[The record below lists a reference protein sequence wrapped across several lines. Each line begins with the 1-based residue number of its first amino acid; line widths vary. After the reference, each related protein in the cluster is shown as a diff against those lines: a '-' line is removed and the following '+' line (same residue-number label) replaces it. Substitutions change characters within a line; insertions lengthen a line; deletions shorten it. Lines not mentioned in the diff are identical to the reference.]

1 MPTPLLLIP
10 GLMCDHSV
18 WSPLLPFLNQEL
30 KTHIADHGDSDS
42 LIDMAQRVLKTAP
55 PLFDM
60 AGHSMGGR
68 VALEVYRLAPER
80 VRRIALMNTG
90 YLPLA
95 KGEAGEKERAGRMQ
109 LLTIAHTQGVRS
121 MATQWV
127 QRMVAPARLKD
138 AVLINA
144 IIDMFE
150 RKSAAVFERQQHALL
165 NRPDACDV
173 LSHIHIPCMVMTGEH
188 DGWADVAQHRAM
200 ANVLP
205 AKTEVCV
212 VANAGHMLTMEEP
225 AAVAQLFRN
234 WLN

>member
-1 MPTPLLLIP
+1 
-10 GLMCDHSV
+10 MCDHSV
-18 WSPLLPFLNQEL
+18 WSPLLPFLNKEL
-30 KTHIADHGDSDS
+30 KTNTTDHGVCDS
-42 LIDMAQRVLKTAP
+42 LIDMAHRLLKTAP

-80 VRRIALMNTG
+80 VRRITLMNTG

-95 KGEAGEKERAGRMQ
+95 NGEAGEKESAGRMQ
-109 LLTIAHTQGVRS
+109 LLAIAQTQGVRT

-127 QRMVAPARLKD
+127 QKMVAPARLQD
-138 AVLINA
+138 EVLINQ

-165 NRPDACDV
+165 TRPDASDV
-173 LSHIHIPCMVMTGEH
+173 LSNIHVPCLVMTGEH
-188 DGWADVAQHRAM
+188 DAWADVAQHRAM
-200 ANVLP
+200 ANLLP
-205 AKTEVCV
+205 AKTQVCV
-212 VANAGHMLTMEEP
+212 IANAGHMLTMEQPE
-225 AAVAQLFRN
+225 AVAQVFLN

>member
-1 MPTPLLLIP
+1 MPTPLILIP

-18 WSPLLPFLNQEL
+18 WSPLLPLLAHQQVQ
-30 KTHIADHGDSDS
+30 IADHGDSDS
-42 LIDMAQRVLKTAP
+42 LVDMAHRLLKNAP

-95 KGEAGEKERAGRMQ
+95 NGEAGEKERAGRMQ
-109 LLTIAHTQGVRS
+109 LLHVAHTQGVRT
-121 MATQWV
+121 MAAQWV
-127 QRMVAPARLKD
+127 QHMVAPARLQDD
-138 AVLINA
+138 ALIKQ
-144 IIDMFE
+144 IIEMFE
-150 RKSAAVFERQQHALL
+150 RKSATAFEHQQHALL
-165 NRPDACDV
+165 NRLDASEV
-173 LSHIHIPCMVMTGEH
+173 LQRIHIPCLVMTGEH

-212 VANAGHMLTMEEP
+212 VAHAGHMLTMEEP

>member
-1 MPTPLLLIP
+1 MPPPLILIP

-18 WSPLLPFLNQEL
+18 WSPLLPLLPKEL
-30 KTHIADHGDSDS
+30 QTQIADHGDSDS
-42 LIDMAQRVLKTAP
+42 LIDMAQRLLQNAP

-68 VALEVYRLAPER
+68 VALEVYRLAPAR

-95 KGEAGEKERAGRMQ
+95 VGEAGVKERAGRMQ
-109 LLTIAHTQGVRS
+109 LLAIAQTQGVRH
-121 MATQWV
+121 MAAQWV
-127 QRMVAPARLKD
+127 KNMVAPARLHKE
-138 AVLINA
+138 VLINA

-150 RKSAAVFERQQHALL
+150 RKSATVFERQQHALL
-165 NRPDACDV
+165 TRPDASDV
-173 LSHIHIPCMVMTGEH
+173 LAHIHIPCMVMTGDH

-200 ANVLP
+200 ADLLP
-205 AKTEVCV
+205 APTEVCV

-225 AAVAQLFRN
+225 AAVAQLFLN
-234 WLN
+234 WLS